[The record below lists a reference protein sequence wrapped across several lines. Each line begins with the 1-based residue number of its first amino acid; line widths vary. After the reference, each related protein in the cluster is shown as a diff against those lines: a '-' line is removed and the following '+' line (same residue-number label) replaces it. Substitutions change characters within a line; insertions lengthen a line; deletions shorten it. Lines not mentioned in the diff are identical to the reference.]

1 MIREQRV
8 SGIEGGRKSALS
20 TASLQLR
27 AVLPG
32 LFLSGAG
39 VPVSRWPR
47 TTARQASTGFP
58 GSQFVGRGFTIPG
71 KGQCKP
77 FTGFFTAVKNA
88 PAAGTGCTSTDGS
101 NFSLTILSSWPGSGG
116 VVFMDSISM
125 SLPAQSGEVSGED
138 NETQNISTPPANIL
152 SIPVTGKACTKVV
165 VPASDPA
172 TASPPVR

>member
-1 MIREQRV
+1 MIRGQRV

-20 TASLQLR
+20 TASLRLR
-27 AVLPG
+27 AVLGGLAMLVLVPG
-32 LFLSGAG
+32 
-39 VPVSRWPR
+39 VS
-47 TTARQASTGFP
+47 QAKDYCIGFTGFP
-58 GSQFVGRGFTIPG
+58 GSEFVGRGFTIPG

-116 VVFMDSISM
+116 VVFIDSITL
-125 SLPAQSGEVSGED
+125 SLPALSGEVSGED

-172 TASPPVR
+172 TASPLVR